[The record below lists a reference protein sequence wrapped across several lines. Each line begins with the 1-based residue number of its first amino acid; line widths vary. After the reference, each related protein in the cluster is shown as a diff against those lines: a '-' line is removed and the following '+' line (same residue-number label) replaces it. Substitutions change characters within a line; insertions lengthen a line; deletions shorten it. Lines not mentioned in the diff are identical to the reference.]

1 VIAPGSLSLGPPADV
16 LHHVSVE
23 VANLVVA
30 AALAGLIW
38 TIQLVHYPLFALVGA
53 REWPHYEAEHQ
64 RRITRL
70 VAPLMLANV
79 GLALTVLAEDASA
92 SRLLNAS
99 LAIGIFIATGLLLG
113 PMHRRLEAHASTA
126 AIRLLVRANWART
139 AAWTAQVLV
148 AILLI

>member
-1 VIAPGSLSLGPPADV
+1 
-16 LHHVSVE
+16 VSVD

-38 TIQLVHYPLFALVGA
+38 TIQLVHYPLFALIGA

-79 GLALTVLAEDASA
+79 GLALAVLAEDASA
-92 SRLLNAS
+92 SRVLNAS

-113 PMHRRLEAHASTA
+113 PMHRRLETHASTA

>member
-1 VIAPGSLSLGPPADV
+1 MR
-16 LHHVSVE
+16 HVSVD

-30 AALAGLIW
+30 TALAGLIW

-53 REWPHYEAEHQ
+53 REWPGYEAEHQ

-79 GLALTVLAEDASA
+79 GVALAVLPEDHSA
-92 SRLLNAS
+92 PRVLNAS
-99 LAIGIFIATGLLLG
+99 LAIAIFLATGFLFA
-113 PMHRRLEAHASTA
+113 PMHRRLETHASISA
-126 AIRLLVRANWART
+126 VRLLVRANWART

-148 AILLI
+148 AIL

>member
-1 VIAPGSLSLGPPADV
+1 
-16 LHHVSVE
+16 VSVE

-64 RRITRL
+64 RRITWL
-70 VAPLMLANV
+70 AAPLMLANV
-79 GLALTVLAEDASA
+79 GLALAVVTEEASA
-92 SRLLNAS
+92 SRVLNAG
-99 LAIGIFIATGLLLG
+99 LAIGVFVVTGFVFA
-113 PMHRRLEAHASTA
+113 PMHRRLQGAG

-139 AAWTAQVLV
+139 AAWTAQVIV
-148 AILLI
+148 AVLLL

>member
-1 VIAPGSLSLGPPADV
+1 MSI
-16 LHHVSVE
+16 E

-79 GLALTVLAEDASA
+79 GLSVAVLAEDPSA
-92 SRLLNAS
+92 SRVLNAG
-99 LAIGIFIATGLLLG
+99 LAIGIFVATGIVFA
-113 PMHRRLEAHASTA
+113 PMHRRLATKAGTS
-126 AIRLLVRANWART
+126 AIRVLVRANWART
-139 AAWTAQVLV
+139 GAWTAQVFV

>member
-1 VIAPGSLSLGPPADV
+1 VIAPGSLSPRPPADV

-38 TIQLVHYPLFALVGA
+38 TIQLVHYPLFALIGA
-53 REWPHYEAEHQ
+53 PEWPHYEAEHQ

-79 GLALTVLAEDASA
+79 GLALAVLAEDASA
-92 SRLLNAS
+92 SRVLNAS

-113 PMHRRLEAHASTA
+113 PMHRRLETHASTA